1 MLLAAPG
8 LRHDDPFTL
17 QLQTLRRIGTLERE
31 SPCRASIAEP
41 ETEVKTVVEQLRQMG
56 IDCDLQRL
64 TENDLLASQQD
75 RALRLARDLSMMMEY
90 DESLLVQSLVEM
102 EAQRRAGRQAT
113 RRAIA
118 AVARYRKTIHRLV
131 KILASAE
138 ARRAILREE
147 PHDPGHD

>member
-1 MLLAAPG
+1 
-8 LRHDDPFTL
+8 
-17 QLQTLRRIGTLERE
+17 
-31 SPCRASIAEP
+31 
-41 ETEVKTVVEQLRQMG
+41 VKTVIEQLHEMG

-64 TENDLLASQQD
+64 TEDDILASQQE
-75 RALRLARDLSMMMEY
+75 RALRLARDLSLMMEY
-90 DESLLVQSLVEM
+90 DESLLMQSLVEM

-138 ARRAILREE
+138 ARRAMIHREE